1 VVDAS
6 HRLPLKVTANTGRI
20 ALRWPRSEV
29 VARLIEECDGPLT
42 GTSAN
47 LSGSP
52 SCTSAE
58 QVLHQLGDRL
68 GLILDAGETKSA
80 TPSTIVELHG
90 DNWKILR
97 EGAITAQEIEEALR

>member
-1 VVDAS
+1 
-6 HRLPLKVTANTGRI
+6 
-20 ALRWPRSEV
+20 V

-52 SCTSAE
+52 SCTSAA

-68 GLILDAGETKSA
+68 GLILDGGETKSA

-90 DNWKILR
+90 ESWKVLR
-97 EGAITAQEIEEALR
+97 EGAISVREIEEALR